1 METIFWIKLMAIFL
15 APLAGGF
22 IAWQVRHW
30 TQRYFP
36 IALSFSGSFLL
47 SIVLLH
53 VLPTLF
59 RQEPHAGY
67 FVFAGFLLQIILE
80 QLTRGL
86 EHGHLHFPL
95 HGRVTLPALL
105 IGLSVHSFMD
115 GLPVVPTDEIQ
126 ETHTKLFYGI
136 ALHKIPEGYALATV
150 LLAAALRWGR
160 FLTYLLLFACTAPIA
175 MMFGHYLAENHA
187 LIFFGL
193 VSIAVGSFLHV
204 TTTILLE
211 SGVPAHVFP
220 WQRMVALLCGAALA
234 LTLG

>member
-1 METIFWIKLMAIFL
+1 MKLTAIFL
-15 APLAGGF
+15 APLLGGW
-22 IAWQVRHW
+22 IAWQVRQW
-30 TQRYFP
+30 AQRHFP

-53 VLPTLF
+53 VLPKLF
-59 RQEPHAGY
+59 RQEFNAGY

-80 QLTRGL
+80 QLTHGL
-86 EHGHLHFPL
+86 EHGHMHFPL
-95 HGRVTLPALL
+95 HGRITLPALF

-115 GLPVVPTDEIQ
+115 GLPLVPNEMIQ

-136 ALHKIPEGYALATV
+136 ALHKIPEGYALATI
-150 LLAAALRWGR
+150 LLAMALRWGR
-160 FLTYLLLFACTAPIA
+160 FWTYLLLFACTAPMA
-175 MMFGHYLAENHA
+175 MLFGHYLAENHA

-193 VSIAVGSFLHV
+193 VGIAVGSFLHV